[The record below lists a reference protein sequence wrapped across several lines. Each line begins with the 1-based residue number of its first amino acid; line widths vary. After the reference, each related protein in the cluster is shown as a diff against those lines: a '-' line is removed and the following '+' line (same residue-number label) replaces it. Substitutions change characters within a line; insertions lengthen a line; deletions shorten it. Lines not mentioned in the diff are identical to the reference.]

1 MKGSTLR
8 IAWRNLWRNR
18 RRTGLAVAAIG
29 LAVALVLAYHALL
42 RAYGDWVLE
51 TLTGPMLGHV
61 QIHAPEWRVD
71 RAMDRTILNVST
83 ILDELRRDPEIGS
96 ASARVYAPALAA
108 LAEEGF
114 AVVVLG
120 VDWEAESRPNR
131 LLSGAPTPRS
141 PRRALMGRALA
152 EMMGVREGDEIALVG
167 QGADGSL
174 ANDLVRVE
182 GLIQTPVD
190 FVNRQG
196 IFLELEEAQTLF
208 AMPDEAHEVVVHAR
222 DPGGVKLL
230 TSRLAALPI
239 LGGTEVLDWQTLAPE
254 MLSLVEIIDVAGV
267 FALALI
273 FIAAAAGVANTM
285 LMATFE
291 RTHELGMLLALGT
304 TPGRIIRMILAES
317 VALGLTGAALG
328 GALGIL
334 FVAVTHETGLDFA
347 ALTGGGP
354 TEISFAGLSWS
365 MRFYPTLAPAV
376 VGRTILA
383 VLLTSLVASLWPAF
397 RAARRQRLPRNPHHV
412 R

>member
-1 MKGSTLR
+1 MVAGSTLR

-18 RRTGLAVAAIG
+18 RRTTLAVAAIG
-29 LAVALVLAYHALL
+29 LSVALVLAYYSLL
-42 RAYGDWVLE
+42 RAYADWILE

-61 QIHAPEWRVD
+61 QIHAPEWRKD
-71 RAMDRTILNVST
+71 RAMDRTIRDVSS
-83 ILDELRRDPEIGS
+83 ILAGLRRDPDVAS
-96 ASARVYAPALAA
+96 ASPRIYAPALAA

-120 VDWEAESRPNR
+120 VDWEAESRPIR
-131 LLSGAPTPRS
+131 LLSGVDVPRS
-141 PRRALMGRALA
+141 PGRVLMGRALA

-174 ANDLVRVE
+174 ANDLVQVQ

-196 IFLELEEAQTLF
+196 ILLEIGEAQTLF

-222 DPGGVKLL
+222 DPEGVMLL
-230 TSRLAALPI
+230 ASRLASLPN
-239 LGGTEVLDWQTLAPE
+239 LAGTEVLDWQTLAPE
-254 MLSLVEIIDVAGV
+254 MVSLIEIIEVAGV
-267 FALALI
+267 FALVLI
-273 FIAAAAGVANTM
+273 FVAAAAGVANTM

-291 RTHELGMLLALGT
+291 RTHELGMLLALGAA
-304 TPGRIIRMILAES
+304 PSRIVRMILAES
-317 VALGLTGAALG
+317 IALGLVGAALG
-328 GALGIL
+328 GTLGIL

-354 TEISFAGLSWS
+354 TQLSFAGLSWS
-365 MRFYPTLAPAV
+365 MRFYPSLAPSD

-383 VLLTSLVASLWPAF
+383 VLLTSLIASVWPAL
-397 RAARRQRLPRNPHHV
+397 RAARLEPARALKD
-412 R
+412 